1 MDDKDKDVRLIAFD
15 CLYNMS
21 RNLEELILI
30 NFKDIFESML
40 LRAADNDDR
49 NKYICYITNR
59 CKKSIIHS

>member
-49 NKYICYITNR
+49 INYICYINNR
-59 CKKSIIHS
+59 CKESIIHS